1 MSEPIKR
8 HEALQPLSR
17 EHHQGLL
24 LAMKV
29 GKGLK
34 KGVAPNRMKKYI
46 DWFYQHYLSA
56 HFEAEEKHAFPLLG
70 SNHPLVQQAIN
81 EHQEMRD
88 FVKEVMHAIDEE
100 KILRFRKLLES
111 HIRMEERQLF
121 NEIQE
126 KASEEQLSQMHKQLQ
141 EGDFCLS
148 WPDEFWK

>member
-34 KGVAPNRMKKYI
+34 KGVALNRIKKYV
-46 DWFYQHYLSA
+46 DWFFSHYLKS
-56 HFEAEEKHAFPLLG
+56 HFEAEEKYAFPILG
-70 SNHPLVQQAIN
+70 DNHAGIQQAIE
-81 EHQEMRD
+81 EHRKIEA
-88 FVKEVMHAIDEE
+88 FVKSPMHGIQEE
-100 KILRFRKLLES
+100 QLIEFKQLLEG
-111 HIRMEERQLF
+111 HIRLEERQLF

-126 KASEEQLSQMHKQLQ
+126 KASEEVLSEMNKHLQ
-141 EGDFCLS
+141 EADFCLN

>member
-34 KGVAPNRMKKYI
+34 KGVALNRIKKYV
-46 DWFYQHYLSA
+46 DWFFSHYLES
-56 HFEAEEKHAFPLLG
+56 HFEAEEKYAFPILG
-70 SNHPLVQQAIN
+70 DNHAGIQQALE
-81 EHQEMRD
+81 EHRKIEA
-88 FVKEVMHAIDEE
+88 FVKSPMHGIQEE
-100 KILRFRKLLES
+100 KLIEFKQLLEG
-111 HIRMEERQLF
+111 HIRLEERQLF

-126 KASEEQLSQMHKQLQ
+126 KASEEELVEMNKHLQ
-141 EGDFCLS
+141 EADFCLN

>member
-34 KGVAPNRMKKYI
+34 KGVALNRIKKYV
-46 DWFYQHYLSA
+46 DWFFSHYLKS
-56 HFEAEEKHAFPLLG
+56 HFEAEEKYAFPILG
-70 SNHPLVQQAIN
+70 DDHPGIQQALE
-81 EHQEMRD
+81 EHRKIEA
-88 FVKEVMHAIDEE
+88 FVKSPMHGIQEE
-100 KILRFRKLLES
+100 QLIEFKQLLEG
-111 HIRMEERQLF
+111 HIRLEERQLF

-126 KASEEQLSQMHKQLQ
+126 KATAEELQKLEEVLSEE
-141 EGDFCLS
+141 DFCLT
-148 WPDEFWK
+148 WTDEFWK